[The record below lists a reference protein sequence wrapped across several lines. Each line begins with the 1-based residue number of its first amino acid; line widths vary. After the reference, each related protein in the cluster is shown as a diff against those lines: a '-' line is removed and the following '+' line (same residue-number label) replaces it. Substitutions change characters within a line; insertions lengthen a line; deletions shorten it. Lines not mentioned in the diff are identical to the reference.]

1 MFGGKFPGK
10 GIMSGYIKK
19 KVGRYKRRGKEKKNI
34 VVGKD
39 KEKEIEYLYVGER
52 DKSQSN
58 RVN

>member
-34 VVGKD
+34 VVEKD
-39 KEKEIEYLYVGER
+39 KKKEIE
-52 DKSQSN
+52 
-58 RVN
+58 